1 MKWIQYSLEWRR
13 KKYPD
18 KKSDYI
24 SRTLGLLPLENVVD
38 KTRQYMFCKMELGDL
53 RMNLKWKRANK
64 TETTNEWKWSDLVGL
79 SNGYKRAWFL
89 VG

>member
-24 SRTLGLLPLENVVD
+24 SRTLGLLPLKNGIERSSNELEME
-38 KTRQYMFCKMELGDL
+38 TREQNRNNKRTEME
-53 RMNLKWKRANK
+53 
-64 TETTNEWKWSDLVGL
+64 
-79 SNGYKRAWFL
+79 
-89 VG
+89 